1 MFRGLGQH
9 RIRDHTEAHDSI
21 TTADLDQVLTQVF
34 NELRPHHFVSE
45 GSESLPA
52 LRQLIL
58 QVIMGRLPQLVRE
71 EKEQMVET
79 ILSEMIGFG
88 PLDALMQ
95 MEDVTD
101 IQAIGPQTIHY
112 TLQGQRHSHVEPHF
126 RDEEQ
131 CRHFV
136 HRLAIQCGRT
146 FDESVREVDLD
157 LSDGS
162 RLHAIKT
169 ASGTVMTIRRPSR
182 FPDFSFFLNR
192 GIITEEAIAFLKAV
206 QQRKLSWIVAGNTG
220 SLKTTL
226 IQLLLSRDVVS
237 PNRVVAVIEE
247 KRELRPNLPYAIS
260 MEEVLPKSDGQGG
273 YKLRQYV
280 RAAMRMYLDVL
291 VIGELRGPEA
301 LDALRA
307 ANSGHQVISS
317 IHAGTPKQALTALK
331 TLSLSAELVP
341 ERVVD
346 DLIGEGIR
354 ILIQMERVESHLG
367 YRIFMKS
374 ISEVVRSNG
383 ELTTCLIFEFQEQG
397 VGEDGL
403 PTGKLCFVGV
413 SEPLMRDFGSWG
425 IELSVSKGG
434 GA

>member
-1 MFRGLGQH
+1 MLHGMGQH
-9 RIRDHTEAHDSI
+9 LSSEHKAPPVSI
-21 TTADLDQVLTQVF
+21 GAVELERALTRVY
-34 NELRPHHFVSE
+34 NELRPHHFNSNR
-45 GSESLPA
+45 SESLPA
-52 LRQLIL
+52 LQQLIL
-58 QVIMGRLPQLVRE
+58 QVLHDQNPNLSREGKERLMDAV
-71 EKEQMVET
+71 
-79 ILSEMIGFG
+79 ISEMTGFG
-88 PLDALMQ
+88 PLDPLMQ
-95 MEDVTD
+95 VDGITD

-112 TLQGQRHSHVEPHF
+112 TKEGKRHPFVEAHF
-126 RDEEQ
+126 RDEEH

-157 LSDGS
+157 LSEGS

-182 FPDFSFFLNR
+182 FPDFSFLLDR
-192 GIITEEAIAFLKAV
+192 DIITDEAIAFLRAV

-226 IQLLLSRDVVS
+226 IQLLLSQEVMS
-237 PNRVVAVIEE
+237 PNRIVAVVEE
-247 KRELRPNLPYAIS
+247 KKELRPDLPYVIS

-291 VIGELRGPEA
+291 VIGELRGAEA

-317 IHAGTPKQALTALK
+317 IHAGTPKQALAALK
-331 TLSLSAELVP
+331 TLSLTAEQVP
-341 ERVVD
+341 ERVVE

-354 ILIQMERVESHLG
+354 MIVQMERAESRYG

-374 ISEVVRSNG
+374 ISEVIPMGGHVISKP
-383 ELTTCLIFEFQEQG
+383 IFEFQEEG
-397 VGEDGL
+397 AGSDGL
-403 PTGKLCFVGV
+403 PAGKLRFVGL
-413 SEPLMRDFGSWG
+413 SENMERDFRSWG
-425 IELSVSKGG
+425 IDLPDLKGG
-434 GA
+434 ST

>member
-1 MFRGLGQH
+1 MFSGLGQH
-9 RIRDHTEAHDSI
+9 RIRDHTKAKVSI
-21 TTADLDQVLTQVF
+21 AVADLEQVLTQVF
-34 NELRPHHFVSE
+34 NELRPQHFYAE
-45 GSESLPA
+45 DFESLVA

-58 QVIMGRLPQLVRE
+58 QVIQDRMPQIARD

-79 ILSEMIGFG
+79 ILSEMTGFG
-88 PLDALMQ
+88 PLDGLMQ
-95 MEDVTD
+95 MEGVTD

-112 TLQGQRHSHVEPHF
+112 TCEGKRQSYVDAHF

-192 GIITEEAIAFLKAV
+192 GLLTDEAIVFLKAV
-206 QQRKLSWIVAGNTG
+206 QRRKLSWIVAGNTG

-237 PNRVVAVIEE
+237 SSRVVAVIEE

-374 ISEVVRSNG
+374 ISEVIRSNG
-383 ELTTCLIFEFQEQG
+383 ELTTCPIFEFQEQG
-397 VGEDGL
+397 IGEDRL

-413 SEPLMRDFGSWG
+413 SELLKQDFGSWG
-425 IELSVSKGG
+425 IELSVSKGV